1 MFISLEQID
10 KVKDFVAISQEC
22 VDDVTLVGGRYS
34 VDGKSILGI
43 FSLDLS
49 QPIELVCDN
58 PADYTRFEQ
67 FKVE

>member
-10 KVKDFVAISQEC
+10 KVKDFVAISQGCIE
-22 VDDVTLVGGRYS
+22 DVTLTSSKYC

-49 QPIELVCDN
+49 QPIELVCDDET
-58 PADYTRFEQ
+58 DYAKFEK
-67 FKVE
+67 FKI